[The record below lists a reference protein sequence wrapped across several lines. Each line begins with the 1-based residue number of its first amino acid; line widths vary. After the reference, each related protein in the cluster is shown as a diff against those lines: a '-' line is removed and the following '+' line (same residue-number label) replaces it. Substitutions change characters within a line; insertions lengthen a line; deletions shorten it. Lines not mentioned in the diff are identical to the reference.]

1 MQHWSQTLGIGP
13 WFYSERFAFDKF
25 LYGGEGFDG
34 IELSVAMTNSG
45 DMQIELIEQR
55 CQTPSMYLDF
65 LANSGEGLQH
75 IAFWPDDYEAAYRQ
89 ALESGYEVGQEGQ
102 LPRGRFAYFKSV
114 GHAGTVFEFNEITP
128 VRREII
134 NTIRQAALDWDGSDP
149 IRRS

>member
-1 MQHWSQTLGIGP
+1 MSQNFGPIRQLGYVVRDIEQAMQHWSQTLGIGP

-89 ALESGYEVGQEGQ
+89 ALE
-102 LPRGRFAYFKSV
+102 
-114 GHAGTVFEFNEITP
+114 
-128 VRREII
+128 VR
-134 NTIRQAALDWDGSDP
+134 L
-149 IRRS
+149 